1 MRAILFASATIASIG
16 GFLWRMLASQALG
29 LIFPRLTQE
38 TTALAPMISRRLSVR
53 SPILDIRPNRCFP
66 PVDRSSGVKPTHAAK
81 SRPFRKVVG
90 SGARAAIAAAVT
102 GPIPGTEVNRL
113 ASRSSRARFWISLSN
128 SVS

>member
-1 MRAILFASATIASIG
+1 MWDPPCFRIAQATRVILFASATIASIG
-16 GFLWRMLASQALG
+16 GFLCRMLASQALV

-81 SRPFRKVVG
+81 SRPLRKVAG
-90 SGARAAIAAAVT
+90 SGARAAIAAAL
-102 GPIPGTEVNRL
+102 IPKNWTVHNWSFPR
-113 ASRSSRARFWISLSN
+113 
-128 SVS
+128 